1 MRSIIKNACLLTA
14 LAFAAASC
22 HKLDVTIDSK
32 LTPAN
37 FPVTVDQAILA
48 SGPVYTKFRP
58 WYPRSYW
65 FLQSISTD
73 EAVLPARGGNWWDGG
88 RYAQLHLHTW
98 NPDNATIGECWDNIS
113 TTISTANQILSTLES
128 APAGAPAQIVA
139 EVRTMRALSYFFMMD
154 LWGNVPLVTKF
165 GDTTRVT
172 TTNRADVFAYIESE
186 VKAVLPN
193 LSTAVDNSTYGRP
206 TKYCAF
212 ALLAK
217 MYLNAQEYIGQN
229 RYNDAVA
236 MCDSIIQSQR
246 FELESNYTA
255 MFNINNG
262 PAIKEF
268 IFAIPYDGTQATE
281 QIFARYSLHRAMR
294 NKYSLPFTPS
304 GAVSTW
310 PEYYALYNEAGDV
323 RNAIW
328 LTGKQYN
335 YNGSPITIATTKVGF
350 DEDYTGSD
358 KSAPYNFELTLTP
371 DIVIKNPAIFDAGN
385 DEKSWAEGYR
395 CNKFYPDSTSSS
407 RNQGNDM
414 PVFRYADILL
424 MKAEAILRGA
434 TPTLGATAVSLV
446 NEVRT
451 IRKASA
457 WSSVTLDNLL
467 AERGREFAW
476 ENWRRN
482 DLIRFG
488 KFEGSWGYKT
498 DANTTRRLFPVPT
511 YARVL
516 NPLLSQNPGY

>member
-1 MRSIIKNACLLTA
+1 MRSIIKTVCIISA
-14 LAFAAASC
+14 LAFTAASC
-22 HKLDVTIDSK
+22 HKLDVEIDSK
-32 LTPAN
+32 LTDKN
-37 FPVTVDQAILA
+37 FPTTLDQAILA

-65 FLQSISTD
+65 FLQSISSD

-98 NPDNATIGECWDNIS
+98 NPDNPTMGECWDNVS
-113 TTISTANQILSTLES
+113 TTISTANQILSTLEN

-139 EVRTMRALSYFFMMD
+139 EVRTMRALSYFVMMD
-154 LWGNVPLVTKF
+154 LWGNIPLVTKF
-165 GDTTRVT
+165 GDTTKVT
-172 TTNRADVFAYIESE
+172 TTKRADVFNFIESE
-186 VKAVLPN
+186 LKAVLPN
-193 LSTAVDNSTYGRP
+193 LSANVDNSTYGRP

-212 ALLAK
+212 AILAK
-217 MYLNAQEYIGQN
+217 MYLNAQVYTGTARN
-229 RYNDAVA
+229 ADAVS
-236 MCDSIIQSQR
+236 MCDSIIQSDK
-246 FELESNYTA
+246 FELESNYKA

-304 GAVSTW
+304 GAVSTI
-310 PEYYALYNEAGDV
+310 PAYYALYNEPGDV
-323 RNAIW
+323 RNDIW

-335 YNGSPITIATTKVGF
+335 YNGTPITISTTKVGY
-350 DEDYTGSD
+350 DADYSGSD
-358 KSAPYNFELTLTP
+358 KSAPYTFELTLTP
-371 DIVIKNPAIFDAGN
+371 DIIIKDATIFDAGN

-424 MKAEAILRGA
+424 MKAEAIVRGA
-434 TPTLGATAVSLV
+434 APTLGATAVSLV

-457 WSSVTLDNLL
+457 WSTVTLDNLL

-498 DANTTRRLFPVPT
+498 NADPNKRLFPVPT